1 MSGHNE
7 PLIRDSD
14 GSGNVAL
21 RRATT
26 TEENYLA
33 YHMGLYLADSA
44 NIPNALLTTNAS
56 GGTAIGSHANTYYN
70 STIRSG
76 SVAFDDTTTETVTL
90 YQKNSI
96 FDETDSDV
104 RRTIS
109 RKSYSSED
117 RVTDITANLSQ
128 VNLLRNRVKA
138 DYAQILS
145 VSGDDLTIK
154 IPSDRNLTFDRFVGQ
169 SINQHDSGVNG
180 YATLA
185 GTVEF
190 GNALHEPPKMTV
202 EVAVGVT
209 TGRYEDSDDA
219 YVINFRNATIG
230 GTAYSSSS
238 ANTEYEVGDNGI
250 YVNAL
255 TQQNFQTIINEFDS
269 ADMTGLSNRL
279 VSRVFTSD
287 YPGTMKLAT
296 AAPSGDY
303 TLVQEAF
310 RDTRGNDDSD
320 VNIYNLYKRTS
331 MSAPDTIRPFSIK
344 RSNGD
349 SGDYQGLQAMTDRQI
364 GQTFGARAR
373 YLINPASSSVGAYQL
388 RSAVQGA
395 PTDAGTWVAKGTAT
409 DTRNV
414 AVEEDYTRNCQVTRF
429 TNFVGD
435 YTGNYTG
442 TFQNTTT
449 NVYAGNYLRDFLGNF
464 IGTYTGEADYTSG
477 PFTGEFIGNFTR
489 NFDGNYL
496 RDYIGNFLEADFVGT
511 FSRDYLRDFTG
522 NFVGTFQRDNEIGPY
537 YFEGY
542 NPYDGTG
549 ALTKYG
555 WAAPVSTVYSFVL
568 LYYEN
573 VRVQVSFGSYAAA
586 AAATEITVSGTG
598 TSLDGR
604 TFVRGTL
611 QTSDANYSGYKI
623 AEKFTGADTG
633 PLYVIDYS
641 RNFTRAAVETYIAQD
656 YTRNYTGS
664 QTRGNFPL
672 EFTVAY
678 DYVGNFITTQSV
690 GNYTGNFTNTFSGN
704 FLSEF
709 SDVFTRNSQDNYT
722 TAYTTTFTEDFI
734 YNFTVTSTST
744 RENTT
749 TTYNRFDFTPFLG
762 NFLGPFAYQGLSNQF
777 TSIDTIDSVG
787 NYIAEFDV
795 ERDILEMYVGAYAGN
810 FVGDFVG
817 DFTGFELSAANTTIN
832 TYTLYVRVA

>member
-44 NIPNALLTTNAS
+44 NIPNALLTTNPS

-117 RVTDITANLSQ
+117 RVADITANLSQ
-128 VNLLRNRVKA
+128 VNLLRNRTKF
-138 DYAQILS
+138 DYVEILS

-154 IPSDRNLTFDRFVGQ
+154 IPSDRNVTFDRFVGN

-180 YATLA
+180 FATLA

-190 GNALHEPPKMTV
+190 GSFLHEPPKMTV

-209 TGRYEDSDDA
+209 TGRYEDSDNA

-238 ANTEYEVGDNGI
+238 ANIEYEVGDNNI

-310 RDTRGNDDSD
+310 RDTRGNNDSD

-331 MSAPDTIRPFSIK
+331 MTAPDTIRPFSIK

-429 TNFVGD
+429 ANFVGD

-464 IGTYTGEADYTSG
+464 IGTYTGEAIYMAV
-477 PFTGEFIGNFTR
+477 PYTGEFTGNFTR

-496 RDYIGNFLEADFVGT
+496 RDYTGNFLGTDFVGN
-511 FSRDYLRDFTG
+511 FARDYLRDFTG
-522 NFVGTFQRDNEIGPY
+522 NFIGNFLRDNEIGPY
-537 YFEGY
+537 YFEAV
-542 NPYDGTG
+542 G
-549 ALTKYG
+549 APPISTPGSNTPQKYSWTTTFSG
-555 WAAPVSTVYSFVL
+555 NDQNVYIA
-568 LYYEN
+568 YEN
-573 VRVQVSFGSYAAA
+573 SLVKVLFGSVAAA
-586 AAATEITVSGTG
+586 QAATEITVSGTG
-598 TSLDGR
+598 TPLDGR

-611 QTSDANYSGYKI
+611 NSSDINYNYYRV
-623 AEKFTGADTG
+623 AEKFVGADTG

-641 RNFTRAAVETYIAQD
+641 RNFTRTQAETYIAEFYQRAFTGPQD
-656 YTRNYTGS
+656 
-664 QTRGNFPL
+664 RGG
-672 EFTVAY
+672 TIVDY
-678 DYVGNFITTQSV
+678 DYVADYITQQFT

-704 FLSEF
+704 FLSSF
-709 SDVFTRNSQDNYT
+709 TDTFTRNSQDNYT
-722 TAYTTTFTEDFI
+722 TAYTTTFADDFQTQ
-734 YNFTVTSTST
+734 FTVTSTST

-749 TTYNRFDFTPFLG
+749 TEYTRFDFTAFMG
-762 NFLGPFAYQGLSNQF
+762 NFVGPFDYQGLSNQF

-795 ERDILEMYVGAYAGN
+795 ERDILETYVGAYAGN

-817 DFTGFELSAANTTIN
+817 DFTGFELSATNTTIN